1 MKTDKNDQVV
11 DDLFNVLSAEELL
24 LTEWS
29 LDIAMRL
36 HDILEA
42 KGMSQRD
49 LAKLMGKQ
57 ESEVSRWLKGMH
69 NFTMK
74 TIAKLQLALQ
84 EPIIQIAALS
94 ASGVIKDLPN
104 AGTNTGFTSA
114 PLQKLEVVFM
124 AEIDFTKSEA
134 A

>member
-1 MKTDKNDQVV
+1 MKTDKNDQIVE
-11 DDLFNVLSAEELL
+11 DLFNALSAEELL

-36 HDILEA
+36 HDILDA
-42 KGMSQRD
+42 KGMNQKD
-49 LAKLMGKQ
+49 LAVLMGKQ

-84 EPIIQIAALS
+84 EPIIEIAAFS
-94 ASGVIKDLPN
+94 APGVVKDLPN
-104 AGTNTGFTSA
+104 AGTNTGFSSS

-124 AEIDFTKSEA
+124 AGIDFTKSEA